1 MSLRSLYIHTP
12 TFSGVGEREWGWCCF
27 RTRSHLLEASVANN
41 CKDVHGSVWG
51 CVKKFG
57 SKQPSPKRTWLIIK
71 AAPCSLD
78 TKDIVCL
85 RMITKLWRATC
96 SGTSSA
102 TKLLWATCSI
112 IQGRLLQPPS
122 CRPARLCSFRGRG
135 HAHRQ
140 VLPPWPDGEL
150 CISSDHQWEHLLG
163 KCKILVLPN
172 VENSPITQGELSC

>member
-1 MSLRSLYIHTP
+1 MRGTVRLSRLGKLFQPPVRLSQPSQVRQCHGEALKVFFCTSFIQSPGYVFEKSDIHTYA
-12 TFSGVGEREWGWCCF
+12 FSGVGEREWGWCCF

-78 TKDIVCL
+78 NKDIVCL

-96 SGTSSA
+96 SGTSSV
-102 TKLLWATCSI
+102 TKLWWATCS
-112 IQGRLLQPPS
+112 RM
-122 CRPARLCSFRGRG
+122 
-135 HAHRQ
+135 
-140 VLPPWPDGEL
+140 
-150 CISSDHQWEHLLG
+150 SSATLTT
-163 KCKILVLPN
+163 KIYL
-172 VENSPITQGELSC
+172 